1 MIIGHLN
8 LEAIL
13 VSKLETL
20 TEFYLSKK
28 SGIKEVKSTKK
39 SLRMHCLFDPYE
51 PICHAE

>member
-20 TEFYLSKK
+20 TEFYLSKI
-28 SGIKEVKSTKK
+28 SVIKEVKSTKK
-39 SLRMHCLFDPYE
+39 KSTDALFV
-51 PICHAE
+51 

>member
-13 VSKLETL
+13 VSKQETL

-28 SGIKEVKSTKK
+28 SGIKGVKSTKK
-39 SLRMHCLFDPYE
+39 KSTNAFFV
-51 PICHAE
+51 